1 MSWPEI
7 LLASNLVKWAY
18 VTSPDIPIMDNPG
31 GTLTTTGADI
41 SSPASGPGIA
51 AAPRS
56 GLIRI
61 FERVL
66 STKGKNEKI

>member
-1 MSWPEI
+1 MG
-7 LLASNLVKWAY
+7 LRDL
-18 VTSPDIPIMDNPG
+18 PDMHRMDNPD
-31 GTLTTTGADI
+31 GTLTITGADI
-41 SSPASGPGIA
+41 SPPASGPGIA

-56 GLIRI
+56 RLIRI